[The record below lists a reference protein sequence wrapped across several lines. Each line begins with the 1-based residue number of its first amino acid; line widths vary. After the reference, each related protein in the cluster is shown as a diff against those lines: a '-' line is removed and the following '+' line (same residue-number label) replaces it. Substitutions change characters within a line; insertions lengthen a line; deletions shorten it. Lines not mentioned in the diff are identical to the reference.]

1 VFSTKPHS
9 NDILTKKFAA
19 AIHSPSL
26 QCFNQLISD
35 KFNNIE
41 VKYETNME
49 VKMTKSKYLLV
60 SVMNVV
66 TAASPDPFLPEI
78 FRPFGLRA
86 AARGQLAVSA
96 AAGNAV
102 NDPGRGHGV
111 SKSGLLRG

>member
-1 VFSTKPHS
+1 
-9 NDILTKKFAA
+9 
-19 AIHSPSL
+19 
-26 QCFNQLISD
+26 LISNQI
-35 KFNNIE
+35 NNIE